1 MSSLM
6 QKPLLMAGAVV
17 AIDRFVLKQTNLNN
31 SLYFG
36 VAGAIG
42 VYTAGMVATMVPL
55 PLPSGTYF
63 DGKTLELRI
72 LEITIGSGVAYGIN
86 RFVLKNDFNK
96 NDMMLKV
103 GVIAV
108 ADVISELADDYLSSR
123 PLSFFK

>member
-17 AIDRFVLKQTNLNN
+17 ALDRFVLKNSNLNN

-42 VYTAGMVATMVPL
+42 IYMGGMVAKAIPL
-55 PLPSGTYF
+55 PLPSGDYF

-72 LEITIGSGVAYGIN
+72 AEITIGTGVAYGLN

-96 NDMMLKV
+96 NEMMKKV
-103 GVIAV
+103 GVLAV

>member
-1 MSSLM
+1 M

-17 AIDRFVLKQTNLNN
+17 ALDRFVLKNSNLNN

-42 VYTAGMVATMVPL
+42 IYMGGMVAKAIPL
-55 PLPSGTYF
+55 PLPSGDYF

-72 LEITIGSGVAYGIN
+72 AEITIGTGVAYGLN

-96 NDMMLKV
+96 NEMMKKV
-103 GVIAV
+103 GVLAV